1 MDEAVP
7 DNDEAIQ
14 TASEYIEGTT
24 QSQELNVEYIESF
37 AGDITKHQYYDAF
50 LCKITG
56 IKPVTLLYKLFVR
69 ENHPDS

>member
-1 MDEAVP
+1 MP

-14 TASEYIEGTT
+14 TASEYIEDAT

-37 AGDITKHQYYDAF
+37 AGDITKHQYYNAY
-50 LCKITG
+50 LCKIVHINPTK
-56 IKPVTLLYKLFVR
+56 ISYKLFVR